1 MARQHSLQYGR
12 GALPARTKSPR
23 MRVDNK
29 QLDHFLTYITSPHVI
44 QDLPFGQRY
53 LRLSSGKILETP
65 NVIRAMIPNRLVKQY
80 QAYCEETN
88 FTPFSPTTMLRVL
101 SACRATVRKSL
112 QGLDYI
118 ASDRAKGLERHMS
131 FGKCKLIPEKETL
144 LDRAKLTYHAILQ
157 DDIGIAKVF
166 EGRETEKKHGV
177 SLPEGHKQNP
187 EKVARDTRFAKKAD
201 GSRLFSSDEFLT
213 SQQIQS
219 FFSRLSCK
227 LRHAVEVSDSD
238 LQASQDEQEFC
249 DTRQTVLEEV
259 QLEHPIAYDNLNL
272 CELTKKGNMKTLSI
286 AMLKNISYFDICT
299 EEFNPRR
306 KA

>member
-1 MARQHSLQYGR
+1 MFAFLVADVLQSCKFTCRFSPGDFVKASKEASKKPRPNETMA
-12 GALPARTKSPR
+12 
-23 MRVDNK
+23 V
-29 QLDHFLTYITSPHVI
+29 
-44 QDLPFGQRY
+44 
-53 LRLSSGKILETP
+53 
-65 NVIRAMIPNRLVKQY
+65 
-80 QAYCEETN
+80 EETKDASVL
-88 FTPFSPTTMLRVL
+88 FSCPNEGCIKVYERY
-101 SACRATVRKSL
+101 SS
-112 QGLDYI
+112 
-118 ASDRAKGLERHMS
+118 LERHMS
-131 FGKCKLIPEKETL
+131 FGKCELIPEKETL

-177 SLPEGHKQNP
+177 SLPEGWALKTAKKSSRFNESQRKYLEEKFELGQQTGHKQNP
-187 EKVARDTRFAKKAD
+187 EKVARDMRFAKKTD

-249 DTRQTVLEEV
+249 DTRQAVLEEV

-286 AMLKNISYFDICT
+286 AMLKNICEYFDICT

-306 KA
+306 KAEYLAALGDLVKGCGCNA